1 MLWRWRVGV
10 GVETVGLRVPAH
22 IKALRWERRL
32 SEELRKGLRGQG
44 AEEKGRELPYLLSFQ
59 VLAAID
65 HRTPKL
71 CNANHG
77 QPGGL

>member
-22 IKALRWERRL
+22 IKTLRWERRL

-71 CNANHG
+71 CNAN
-77 QPGGL
+77 PWAA